1 VPLQEHLSLPPSQ
14 YTYLP
19 SALYTAYA
27 IPNTFLPLFSGLA
40 VERLGEKRVLVV
52 TLASVIV
59 GQLIF
64 ALAIQFQFMFR
75 MILGRVLIGLGAEII
90 GVLGSE
96 ITTRWFK

>member
-1 VPLQEHLSLPPSQ
+1 M
-14 YTYLP
+14 

-27 IPNTFLPLFSGLA
+27 APNTVLPLFSGLV
-40 VERLGEKRVLVV
+40 VERLGEKRVLLVTLMSVV
-52 TLASVIV
+52 T

-64 ALAIQFQFMFR
+64 ALAIQFRVPFV

>member
-1 VPLQEHLSLPPSQ
+1 V
-14 YTYLP
+14 

-27 IPNTFLPLFSGLA
+27 APNTVLPLFSGLA
-40 VERLGEKRVLVV
+40 VERLGEKRVLLVTLMSVV
-52 TLASVIV
+52 T

-64 ALAIQFQFMFR
+64 ALATQFRALFG